1 MLTNTKTKYLHK
13 NIRKFAGV
21 KDIQRI
27 TERDREKDAIET
39 KKSMRKREKNRKE
52 RENKEKRDKRLKR
65 KKRERKKREKEE
77 IKEKKKEKK
86 EREEA
91 EGNKRKRRGGMI
103 KILREGQMNQNQG
116 IKLKLLTY
124 SHSKL

>member
-39 KKSMRKREKNRKE
+39 KKSKRKREKK
-52 RENKEKRDKRLKR
+52 
-65 KKRERKKREKEE
+65 
-77 IKEKKKEKK
+77 IEKK
-86 EREEA
+86 ERT
-91 EGNKRKRRGGMI
+91 KRKETRD
-103 KILREGQMNQNQG
+103 
-116 IKLKLLTY
+116 
-124 SHSKL
+124 